1 MRRAAYLLSLAFAAG
16 LAAFALA
23 AGLAPAAGIP
33 SAQAAPDLDAAAARL
48 AERMQADRRWLHA
61 HAELSLREHETQAYL
76 RRELAALP
84 GLKLVEGEWGTGL
97 VALVRGGKPGPL
109 VAWRAD
115 MDALP
120 LSEATGLGFACTRR
134 DTVTGGRETG
144 VMHACGHDIHMAVGL
159 GLARLASELRGEL
172 PGTLMLVFQ
181 PAEEVGAGAM
191 QMIAAGLFAEGR
203 RPKSILA
210 LHVHPTLD
218 VGQLGYCPGW
228 ATANVDGFV
237 LTVKGDGGHGA
248 YPHRG
253 ADPVTLAAEMVLA
266 FQTLVAREID
276 VNHNAVIS
284 VGRIE
289 GGAKSNVIPNEVLI
303 EATVRSQDDSTR
315 QALADKVTRT
325 VNGLAAAAGAPAPAL
340 EYYFGTAA
348 GYNDPAIVKQVMAV
362 VERVLG
368 PAAAQSYLPGMG
380 GEDFAYYGREVP
392 GFQFRLGTA
401 SPGGVGAAAGLHTA
415 SYTPDEAALE
425 IGLRVAAA
433 ALWDQ
438 LERGD

>member
-1 MRRAAYLLSLAFAAG
+1 MRRAARL
-16 LAAFALA
+16 FALA
-23 AGLAPAAGIP
+23 SLAALVAIPAVF
-33 SAQAAPDLDAAAARL
+33 AAPDLDAAATRL
-48 AERMQADRRWLHA
+48 AENMRADRRWLHA
-61 HAELSLREHETQAYL
+61 NAELSLREVETQAYL
-76 RRELAALP
+76 RRQLAALP
-84 GLKLVEGEWGTGL
+84 GVELVPGEWGTGL
-97 VALVRGGKPGPL
+97 VALVRGGRPGPL

-120 LSEATGLGFACTRR
+120 LTEATGLAFACTRR
-134 DTVTGGRETG
+134 DTLTGGRETG
-144 VMHACGHDIHMAVGL
+144 VMHACGHDVHMAIGL
-159 GLARLASELRGEL
+159 GLARLASALRAEL

-181 PAEEVGAGAM
+181 PAEEIGAGAT

-203 RPKSILA
+203 RPRSILA
-210 LHVHPTLD
+210 LHVHPTLE
-218 VGQLGYCPGW
+218 VGQIGYCPGW
-228 ATANVDGFV
+228 ATANVDGFL

-253 ADPVTLAAEMVLA
+253 VDPVTLAAEIVLGL
-266 FQTLVAREID
+266 QTLVAREID

-289 GGAKSNVIPNEVLI
+289 GGAKSNVIPSEVVI

-315 QALADKVTRT
+315 QALADKVTRL
-325 VNGLAAAAGAPAPAL
+325 VNGLATAAGAPAPAL

-348 GYNDPAIVKQVMAV
+348 GYNDPALTKQVLGV

-368 PAAAQSYLPGMG
+368 PAAAQPYTPGMG

-401 SPGGVGAAAGLHTA
+401 PPGGTAGASSLHTA
-415 SYTPDEAALE
+415 TYAADEAALTV
-425 IGLRVAAA
+425 GLRVAAA
-433 ALWDQ
+433 AIWDQ
-438 LERGD
+438 LERRD